1 MFNGIRSPNPAGLGR
16 WHCYDTDIHCLYWFD
31 DGQLYMVMHLHRPN
45 PAGGWYRLEI
55 ARM

>member
-1 MFNGIRSPNPAGLGR
+1 MFNGIRSSNPAGLGR
-16 WHCYDTDIHCLYWFD
+16 WHCYDIDIHCLFAFH
-31 DGQLYMVMHLHRPN
+31 DGQLRMVMHLYSPN